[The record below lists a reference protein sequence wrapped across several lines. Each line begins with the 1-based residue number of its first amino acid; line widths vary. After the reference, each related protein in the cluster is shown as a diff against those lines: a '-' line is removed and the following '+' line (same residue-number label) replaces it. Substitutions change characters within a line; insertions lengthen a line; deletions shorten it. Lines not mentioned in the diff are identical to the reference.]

1 MVDKMF
7 QPAYIGKVKLKNRI
21 IMAPMGTCMMTAD
34 KSVSD
39 TEIRYFEARAKG
51 GAGLLFYTC
60 LASTTARIQG
70 HNLYLDDVAKIP
82 MLHEITRAVHSHGA
96 KIAIMLGLG
105 LGKTFRTRY
114 GELPKAPSPNPLMFE
129 PDVLCEE
136 LTREEIYQIIEDYGN
151 AAEMAK
157 RANFDMVHIQGYGAY
172 LIDQFMHEAWN
183 RRTDEFGGSFE
194 NRMRF
199 PLELIRVIQERCGR
213 DYPIVFKM
221 TPMHMLENGRT
232 MEDGLRIAKVLE
244 EAGVAAIQVD
254 IGAFD
259 NTNYEQIPPA
269 YHQERAK
276 GFAAAA
282 KIKEV
287 VSIPVFTQGKVGD
300 PAEARAVFEEGLTD
314 FVVLG
319 RSFLA
324 DPDWPRKVREDR
336 IEDIV
341 PCICCTYPCLGL
353 IETDAPVAC
362 AVNPLVSLEGVVQV
376 TPAPYKKRVLVVGTG
391 PAGVQAALTAAER
404 GHEVELW
411 EKSTSI
417 GGALIPASSPVRKKE
432 MRRLIEYYKAQIY
445 KNPNIR
451 LRMNRPATAEA
462 ILDGRFDSVIL
473 ATGGKA
479 VVPPV
484 EGLRTEQGQLAEGV
498 YMALDVLVDKYP
510 MPGHKY
516 LVIGGGDVG
525 CETAMH
531 LDYQGKEIVLLE
543 MEADILREKASIQ
556 TDLMMRRMIKEMNV
570 DLRLRTKL
578 VRIEGHTAVVEC
590 GGTEERIDFDG
601 LVLAAGFKPDYS
613 LEEAL
618 VGKVEVITVGDADQP
633 ACIYDA
639 VRSGFG
645 AAMSV

>member
-7 QPAYIGKVKLKNRI
+7 QPAYIGNVKLKNRI

-34 KSVSD
+34 HSVSD
-39 TEIRYFEARAKG
+39 TEIRYFAERAKG
-51 GAGLLFYTC
+51 GAGLLFFTC

-82 MLHEITRAVHSHGA
+82 MLHEITRSVHSYGA

-114 GELPKAPSPNPLMFE
+114 GELPKSPSPNPLMFE
-129 PDVLCEE
+129 PDVMCEE

-199 PLELIRVIQERCGR
+199 PLELIRVIQERCGK

-232 MEDGLRIAKVLE
+232 MEEGQRIAKVLE

-324 DPDWPRKVREDR
+324 DPYWPRKVREDR

-362 AVNPLVSLEGVVQV
+362 AVNPLVSLEGVVEV
-376 TPAPYKKRVLVVGTG
+376 TPAPYKKKVLVVGAG
-391 PAGVQAALTAAER
+391 PAGVQAALTAAQR

-417 GGALIPASSPVRKKE
+417 GGALIPASAPVRKKE

-451 LRMNRPATAEA
+451 LRMNKPATAET
-462 ILDGRFDSVIL
+462 ILDGR
-473 ATGGKA
+473 
-479 VVPPV
+479 
-484 EGLRTEQGQLAEGV
+484 
-498 YMALDVLVDKYP
+498 
-510 MPGHKY
+510 
-516 LVIGGGDVG
+516 
-525 CETAMH
+525 
-531 LDYQGKEIVLLE
+531 
-543 MEADILREKASIQ
+543 
-556 TDLMMRRMIKEMNV
+556 
-570 DLRLRTKL
+570 
-578 VRIEGHTAVVEC
+578 
-590 GGTEERIDFDG
+590 
-601 LVLAAGFKPDYS
+601 
-613 LEEAL
+613 
-618 VGKVEVITVGDADQP
+618 
-633 ACIYDA
+633 
-639 VRSGFG
+639 
-645 AAMSV
+645 